1 MAVKKIACIGGG
13 SLFFTS
19 AIGGLAN
26 ASGLNGSELVLY
38 DLDHEK
44 SRRMAATGQRLFQEA
59 GVAFRIR
66 ATNQLADALDNAD
79 YVLAS
84 IGGTGVSS
92 AKGVYGSYYHGSD
105 MYIPGKY
112 GIHQVV
118 GDTGG
123 PAAMM
128 MAFRTI
134 PAYYQICK
142 EMERYCPRAIFINHS
157 NPMAVLSK
165 ALLKN
170 TGIKVIGLCHGVQIG
185 IRSAAELLD
194 VPVHELEC
202 VWIGTNH
209 YYWFTRVSHQGKDVT
224 AELLHRVS
232 ESGGGPGTALA
243 SKLSQIYGHTIVY
256 RDDNHIFEFYPFATQ
271 LDAADMIDRYGFIK
285 SAMHYGYDMKNLTMP
300 VQSDYV
306 MKNEA
311 NDYQEYQTILDRTH
325 MSQFKPGEETES
337 MAELISAMAN
347 GRRSVCIVN
356 VPNNG
361 SIPNLP
367 ADAIVEVEA
376 VTDSQGVRNL
386 YMDQAPTH
394 LKGILEKRFAWHD
407 LVADAAVKGDRNLA
421 LQALLLDEMAIM
433 PDKAEAMLN
442 ELLLAS
448 RDLLP
453 QFTF

>member
-1 MAVKKIACIGGG
+1 M
-13 SLFFTS
+13 FFTG

-26 ASGLNGSELVLY
+26 ASGLNGSELILY
-38 DLDHEK
+38 DLDYEK
-44 SRRMAATGQRLFQEA
+44 SLRMAATGQRLFLEA

-66 ATNQLADALDNAD
+66 AAEQLADALENAD
-79 YVLAS
+79 YVIAS

-134 PAYYQICK
+134 PAYYHICK
-142 EMERYCPRAIFINHS
+142 EMERYCPKAIFINHS
-157 NPMAVLSK
+157 NPMAVLCR

-185 IRSAAELLD
+185 IKSAAELLK
-194 VPVHELEC
+194 VPAGELEC

-209 YYWFTRVSHQGKDVT
+209 YYWFTRVSHLGQDVT
-224 AELLHRVS
+224 AELLRRVT
-232 ESGGGPGTALA
+232 ESGGGPGMVLA
-243 SKLSQIYGHTIVY
+243 SQLSRIYGHTIVY

-271 LDAADMIDRYGFIK
+271 LETSDPNDRYGFAG
-285 SAMHYGYDMKNLTMP
+285 SALHYGYDMKNLSMP
-300 VQSDYV
+300 VKTDYV
-306 MKNEA
+306 MKNETS
-311 NDYQEYQTILDRTH
+311 DYQDYQKILDQVH
-325 MSQFKPGEETES
+325 MSQFKAGEETES
-337 MAELISAMAN
+337 MAELMSAMAN
-347 GRRSVCIVN
+347 GKRSVCIVN

-386 YMDQAPTH
+386 YMGQAPAH
-394 LKGILEKRFAWHD
+394 LKGILEKRFAWHE
-407 LVADAAVKGDRNLA
+407 LVADAAVKGDKNLA

-453 QFTF
+453 QFSF

>member
-13 SLFFTS
+13 SLFFTD
-19 AIGGLAN
+19 AIGGLAKV
-26 ASGLNGSELVLY
+26 SGLNGSELVLY
-38 DLDHEK
+38 DLDLEK
-44 SRRMAATGQRLFQEA
+44 SMRMAATGTRLFQEA
-59 GVAFRIR
+59 GVDLRIR
-66 ATNQLADALDNAD
+66 ASSELPDTLMDADF
-79 YVLAS
+79 VIAS

-105 MYIPGKY
+105 IYIPGKY

-123 PAAMM
+123 PAGMM
-128 MAFRTI
+128 MAFRTV
-134 PAYYQICK
+134 PVYYQICK
-142 EMERYCPRAIFINHS
+142 DMERYCPKAIFINHS

-170 TGIKVIGLCHGVQIG
+170 TSINVIGLCHGVQIG
-185 IRSAAELLD
+185 IRSAADLLG
-194 VPVHELEC
+194 VPAAELEC

-209 YYWFTRVSHQGKDVT
+209 YYWFTRVSHQGEDVT
-224 AELLHRVS
+224 AKLLSRVI
-232 ESGGGPGTALA
+232 ESGAGPGTALA

-271 LDAADMIDRYGFIK
+271 LEASDSVDSYGFIK
-285 SAMHYGYDMKNLTMP
+285 SALHHGYDMKNLRMP
-300 VQSDYV
+300 VKSDYV
-306 MKNEA
+306 MKNET
-311 NDYQEYQTILDRTH
+311 NDYDDYQKILDRVH
-325 MSQFKPGEETES
+325 MSQFKSGEETES
-337 MAELISAMAN
+337 MAELMSAMAN
-347 GRRSVCIVN
+347 GKRSVCIVN

-376 VTDSQGVRNL
+376 VTDSHGVRNL
-386 YMDQAPTH
+386 YMGQAPGH
-394 LKGILEKRFAWHD
+394 LKGILEKRFAWHE

-421 LQALLLDEMAIM
+421 LQALLLDEMAIL
-433 PDKAEAMLN
+433 PNKAEAMLN

-453 QFTF
+453 QFSF

>member
-1 MAVKKIACIGGG
+1 
-13 SLFFTS
+13 
-19 AIGGLAN
+19 
-26 ASGLNGSELVLY
+26 
-38 DLDHEK
+38 
-44 SRRMAATGQRLFQEA
+44 
-59 GVAFRIR
+59 
-66 ATNQLADALDNAD
+66 
-79 YVLAS
+79 
-84 IGGTGVSS
+84 
-92 AKGVYGSYYHGSD
+92 
-105 MYIPGKY
+105 
-112 GIHQVV
+112 
-118 GDTGG
+118 
-123 PAAMM
+123 
-128 MAFRTI
+128 
-134 PAYYQICK
+134 
-142 EMERYCPRAIFINHS
+142 MERYCPRAIFINHS

-224 AELLHRVS
+224 AELLRRVS

-271 LDAADMIDRYGFIK
+271 LDAADPIDRYGFIK
-285 SAMHYGYDMKNLTMP
+285 SAMHYGYDMKNLYMP

-347 GRRSVCIVN
+347 GKRSVCIVN

-421 LQALLLDEMAIM
+421 LQALLLDEMAII
-433 PDKAEAMLN
+433 DRKSVVVAN
-442 ELLLAS
+442 
-448 RDLLP
+448 RV
-453 QFTF
+453 